1 MESNW
6 KQHEKNSTHQQPT
19 DEFSA
24 FFGSNTGEQSR
35 PSFHESALRLNTVPK
50 PNRLWERIM
59 LGSNCLLL
67 LRMTSLISLKWSI
80 AWWCLV
86 YEKQPRISESSVRQ
100 VGCANPTMF
109 ESFVS
114 LWLPLCY
121 ANLKLELLQ
130 FNWRP
135 GSKDALSDTCPQDC
149 RWHQKMYATN
159 QMWQSRPCE
168 SHNGETQAP
177 QRLLGED

>member
-67 LRMTSLISLKWSI
+67 LLRMTSLISLKWSI

-86 YEKQPRISESSVRQ
+86 YEKQPLEWVISETSWIRKSHDVRILCESMASAVLCEPQ
-100 VGCANPTMF
+100 TGTSPVQLASRVQRCPFRHLPTR
-109 ESFVS
+109 
-114 LWLPLCY
+114 
-121 ANLKLELLQ
+121 LQ
-130 FNWRP
+130 MA
-135 GSKDALSDTCPQDC
+135 SKDVC
-149 RWHQKMYATN
+149 N
-159 QMWQSRPCE
+159 QP
-168 SHNGETQAP
+168 NVTK
-177 QRLLGED
+177 